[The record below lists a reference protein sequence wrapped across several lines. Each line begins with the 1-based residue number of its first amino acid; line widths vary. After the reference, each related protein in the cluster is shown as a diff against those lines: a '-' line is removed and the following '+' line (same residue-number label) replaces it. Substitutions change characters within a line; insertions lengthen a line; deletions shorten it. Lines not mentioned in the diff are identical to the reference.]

1 VNILKGY
8 KMGDF
13 ELLTIIFV
21 ILKATDKI
29 DWSWWWVFSPMIIK
43 FLLFIIV
50 ITYTFV
56 SGYYDRNKF

>member
-1 VNILKGY
+1 
-8 KMGDF
+8 MGDF
-13 ELLTIIFV
+13 ELLTIIFT